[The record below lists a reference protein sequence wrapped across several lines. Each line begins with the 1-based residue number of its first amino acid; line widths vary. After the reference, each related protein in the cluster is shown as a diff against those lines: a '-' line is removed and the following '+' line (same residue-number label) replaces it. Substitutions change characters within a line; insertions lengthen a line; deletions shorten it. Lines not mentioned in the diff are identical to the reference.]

1 MLSTEPVLLPGPL
14 LTQRRNTSAARPG
27 RSGIPMPPGGRPLR
41 PPPGVYGKP
50 QAHDGPPHGTKYNSF
65 FPDGGAPSKG
75 GHVPPQ
81 SPAILRGDHLPSPTR
96 QTRDKP
102 GANTRGGRTAARQG
116 AGALERPP
124 RGGGGGGNA
133 KLPAVT
139 GARGGPPRGLAVVRR
154 GSEPGIGLP
163 PMAPG
168 KGQLASRRSAES
180 IQRVRPGQEAE
191 KLIQMAIDMGAG
203 HMADSFDDIPHL
215 PPLVAGALAAAEAQV
230 LMQHDRAGLLSGGA
244 AAAGAAGGRAPR
256 SREPSLPGLSE
267 HVLTRASGS
276 FRPPPSFV
284 QSPRAMSAYDE
295 IEIRPA
301 GAMRIQHT
309 DSVATDV
316 HSARSGGGAGAGGG
330 EAAGRGGGGG
340 GGGGSRPASSAGG
353 EELRRRSSR
362 ALVPSSHGNR
372 PDGAS
377 AEDG

>member
-1 MLSTEPVLLPGPL
+1 MHNLLCTEALFLPGPMAPL
-14 LTQRRNTSAARPG
+14 HQHRNTSAARPG

-50 QAHDGPPHGTKYNSF
+50 HAHDGPPHGTKYNSF
-65 FPDGGAPSKG
+65 FPEGGAPSKG

-102 GANTRGGRTAARQG
+102 GANTRGGRTAARQV
-116 AGALERPP
+116 AGAVERPP

-133 KLPAVT
+133 KLPAVA

-168 KGQLASRRSAES
+168 NGQLASRRSAES

-244 AAAGAAGGRAPR
+244 AVAAAGGRAPR

-284 QSPRAMSAYDE
+284 QSPRATSAYDE

-301 GAMRIQHT
+301 GAMHIQHT

-316 HSARSGGGAGAGGG
+316 HSARSGGGAGAGDG
-330 EAAGRGGGGG
+330 EGAGGG
-340 GGGGSRPASSAGG
+340 GGGGSRPASNAGVG
-353 EELRRRSSR
+353 ELRRRSSR
-362 ALVPSSHGNR
+362 ALVPSSHGSR
-372 PDGAS
+372 PDGAN
-377 AEDG
+377 AEDW